1 MCSRDVKIAGLLGS
15 AASLEAKSS
24 AVAEQQ
30 VGLGGTT
37 KWRLA
42 SLVSH
47 ATMTHGLDGCL
58 VVYALGI
65 SHATI
70 AHSLD
75 GCLVVYAMVV
85 SHATITYSFP
95 AVDGCLVVYAMGM
108 SGHHRLAE
116 GLFYHKHLAS
126 YHCNQYFVCTFWSNK
141 STSFACTVC
150 TLHHG
155 KTHVD

>member
-75 GCLVVYAMVV
+75 GCLVVYAM
-85 SHATITYSFP
+85 
-95 AVDGCLVVYAMGM
+95 GM

-116 GLFYHKHLAS
+116 RLFYHKHLAS